1 MQRLAGGS
9 RAPGAPSAYHVWANA
24 LRRPRTLQQHL
35 QVLNCNQLLVGPL
48 SCISHSA
55 CPLQV
60 FVIQGGF
67 SGWTSSKL
75 QTRYTSSVSAA
86 EVLAPLFGT
95 RSTSSKVRPWGLAK
109 SSL

>member
-1 MQRLAGGS
+1 MQQHVAVLRCGQVLVVPLS
-9 RAPGAPSAYHVWANA
+9 RTSRSAY
-24 LRRPRTLQQHL
+24 
-35 QVLNCNQLLVGPL
+35 
-48 SCISHSA
+48 
-55 CPLQV
+55 PLQV

-95 RSTSSKVRPWGLAK
+95 RTTAGGKVGPWGLAK
-109 SSL
+109 GS